1 MKQRK
6 LNIFLL
12 GLTALLAV
20 GCLVGAAGTAWAR
33 YRIDVSK
40 SIFLTPQAAGRLYLG
55 RMVTA
60 EGAEVPSFVPESGG
74 GWEQQDGRLQLT
86 FAVANGQS
94 DELYSAVDQDIRIC
108 LIASPGVW
116 DGEKTIG
123 IKLQVPAALPEGEM
137 QEIEAVATRIEA
149 ESPLHRV
156 FGEGWVFRFYRDS
169 GEEYSWHLTG
179 GTLSAAQITLVMEG
193 EAVADPSLLQLQVT
207 GY

>member
-60 EGAEVPSFVPESGG
+60 EGAQESSFVPESGG
-74 GWEQQDGRLQLT
+74 GWEEQDGRLQLT

-94 DELYSAVDQDIRIC
+94 NQSYSAVDQDIHIC

-116 DGEKTIG
+116 DGGKTVSIMLK
-123 IKLQVPAALPEGEM
+123 IPPAQPEGEA
-137 QEIEAVATRIEA
+137 QEIEAVATRIEENA
-149 ESPLHRV
+149 PLHRV
-156 FGEGWVFRFYRDS
+156 FGEGWVFRFYQPS
-169 GEEYSWHLTG
+169 GEEYSWHLPG
-179 GTLSAAQITLVMEG
+179 GALSAAQITLVMEG
-193 EAVADPSLLQLQVT
+193 ETIDPSLLQLQVS